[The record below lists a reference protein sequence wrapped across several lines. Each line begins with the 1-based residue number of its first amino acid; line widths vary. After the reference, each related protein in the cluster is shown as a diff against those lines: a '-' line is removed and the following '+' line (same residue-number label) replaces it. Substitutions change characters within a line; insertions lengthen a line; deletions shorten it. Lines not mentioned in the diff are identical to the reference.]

1 MGYFETKEGILIG
14 DRQADIIDGI
24 IGNLTF
30 EQVIKDKELCKDLY
44 NSVKSDFMG
53 RKMTKKEFVGHLAFC
68 TCSDYSEKSNMQRRL
83 RT

>member
-53 RKMTKKEFVGHLAFC
+53 REMTKKEFVGLIAFC
-68 TCSDYSEKSNMQRRL
+68 TCYRGEFSEYF
-83 RT
+83 